1 MAKVFNENRYFNTIP
16 NALINDDSLSDR
28 ARFLYCYMSA
38 KPEGWEFFKEPIAKA
53 LHLGVETVTK
63 YMNELVAKGWI
74 VKGIQQ
80 NEKGKFGAVEYTL
93 KNYPVKA
100 KNRDGKNPTVGEKYR
115 DGKNPSQDNSS
126 YNYIP
131 TIKDEEEKER
141 LSNDNQKKVDD
152 GFDLFW
158 ESYGYKRDK
167 KTAQMRWS
175 KLKDAERK
183 AAIAAIPDYKRDCQE
198 HNRDMRYPSV
208 YLNKRTWEDEF
219 TGKTDEE
226 DTDEMPAGMTREKWM
241 KIQEWMQRN
250 IPRIYDCINPEMFLS
265 MQGMAHF
272 KPDVMRDI
280 IVEIDQS
287 GYDGD
292 IIKEFERLRTS
303 SKYNERV
310 QS

>member
-1 MAKVFNENRYFNTIP
+1 
-16 NALINDDSLSDR
+16 
-28 ARFLYCYMSA
+28 MSA

-93 KNYPVKA
+93 KNYPVKV
-100 KNRDGKNPTVGEKYR
+100 KYRDGKNPTVGEKYR

-126 YNYIP
+126 YNNIP

-183 AAIAAIPDYKRDCQE
+183 AALAAIPDYKRDCQE

-219 TGKTDEE
+219 TGHTDKEN
-226 DTDEMPAGMTREKWM
+226 TDEMPAGMTREKWM
-241 KIQEWMQRN
+241 KIQDWMREML
-250 IPRIYDCINPEMFLS
+250 PRIWKYIDVNMFLTMHS
-265 MQGMAHF
+265 KAHF
-272 KPDVMRDI
+272 KSDVMRDI
-280 IVEIDQS
+280 LMDIEQS

-292 IIKEFERLRTS
+292 LINEFERIRNS
-303 SKYNERV
+303 SKYFERV